1 MGANVELLAIG
12 VFCCA
17 AVAAGIALGVT
28 RRQIAQLRAE
38 NQRWRS
44 IAAER
49 ADRAA
54 MLSHELRT
62 PLALLVGSAEVLAD
76 AHVGPLTPR
85 QSALVESI
93 GFNSHIMA
101 TLVEDILTDARID
114 AQIFA
119 MRTARVNLRRLARD
133 VIADLRKLYP
143 NRLSLECRG
152 YPPSAAG
159 DPQLLR
165 QVLINL
171 VTNAARHGGADADI
185 SIGVRR
191 TDGAVLLSVTDTGTG
206 MTPQQRRQLFHRTLR
221 GASETGN
228 GLGLIITR
236 RIIDLHGGRLLIDTE
251 ASRGTTVI
259 ARLPELRAPGREEP
273 APGELPGG

>member
-1 MGANVELLAIG
+1 MGTNVELLVIG
-12 VFCCA
+12 ALCCA
-17 AVAAGIALGVT
+17 VVAVAAVLGVT
-28 RRQIAQLRAE
+28 RRRIAELRAE
-38 NQRWRS
+38 NQRWRR

-49 ADRAA
+49 ADRTA

-85 QSALVESI
+85 QSRLVDSI

-119 MRTARVNLRRLARD
+119 MRTAHVNLRRLARD
-133 VIADLRKLYP
+133 VIADLRQLYP

-152 YPPSAAG
+152 YPPSALG

-165 QVLINL
+165 QALINL

-185 SIGVRR
+185 SIALRR
-191 TDGAVLLSVTDTGTG
+191 TGGAVLLSVTDTGTG
-206 MTPQQRRQLFHRTLR
+206 MTPQQRRRLFHRTLR
-221 GASETGN
+221 GANETGT

-236 RIIDLHGGRLLIDTE
+236 RIVDLHGGQLLIDTE

-259 ARLPELRAPGREEP
+259 ARLPELQAADGEEP
-273 APGELPGG
+273 ALAG